1 MLTKIKQ
8 NLLLIFT
15 LILQASCGFNPAY
28 KTDRNQENC
37 LSAIEISPIETIEG
51 IDFYNHIKNLLP
63 SEGNTRYV
71 LNTTLSF
78 SRSYNILQSNS
89 DIFREVQNIK
99 VTYQLID
106 KQSLKIINTGSFV
119 KMDSYSVNSSLYSN
133 AVLRQDA
140 MSVLAENAAE
150 EIRNRLVMF
159 FIKR

>member
-1 MLTKIKQ
+1 
-8 NLLLIFT
+8 
-15 LILQASCGFNPAY
+15 
-28 KTDRNQENC
+28 
-37 LSAIEISPIETIEG
+37 
-51 IDFYNHIKNLLP
+51 
-63 SEGNTRYV
+63 
-71 LNTTLSF
+71 
-78 SRSYNILQSNS
+78 
-89 DIFREVQNIK
+89 